1 MSDGS
6 EPVTPPQDSGMPDSV
21 ETDPAALNSA
31 EDLDEDRLRVD
42 PLEEGMDPPEHW
54 SEADRYGTTP
64 FEQQQGE
71 SLEERVR
78 QEVPDVSPDAGR
90 AGTPESVAATPD
102 GELDETVDDVT
113 EATEPVP
120 PEEDF
125 LGSAEGA
132 ARGVGPAQN
141 ANQADGP
148 VADARTPEDPETGR

>member
-6 EPVTPPQDSGMPDSV
+6 EPVTPPQEGGMPDSV

-71 SLEERVR
+71 SLEQRVR
-78 QEVPDVSPDAGR
+78 QEIPDVADRDGAD
-90 AGTPESVAATPD
+90 TPESVAATPD

-113 EATEPVP
+113 EATEPLP
-120 PEEDF
+120 PEEDLF
-125 LGSAEGA
+125 GYAEGA
-132 ARGVGPAQN
+132 ARGVGPTQN
-141 ANQADGP
+141 ATQADGP
-148 VADARTPEDPETGR
+148 VADARTPEDPEAGS